1 MRIDGHR
8 CRCHCRR
15 RCRRR
20 RRRHCR
26 HCCGH
31 GGVVTVV
38 VAVMAIVTIVT
49 VVVMA
54 ARPPGRHHRTFGS
67 WPVVMR
73 IAQSGV
79 AGAHE
84 TALQPIECALGMD
97 VSAHEWSCAGEK
109 NGDAH

>member
-1 MRIDGHR
+1 
-8 CRCHCRR
+8 
-15 RCRRR
+15 
-20 RRRHCR
+20 
-26 HCCGH
+26 
-31 GGVVTVV
+31 
-38 VAVMAIVTIVT
+38 MAIVTIVT

-54 ARPPGRHHRTFGS
+54 ARPPGRQHRTFGS

-109 NGDAH
+109 NGDAHWMTVKMTAAACDAQRRLLVMSHVRICQSLVML